1 MNYIYGAGGHG
12 KVVLDALVKA
22 GGKCHAFIDDKP
34 LQTWANLPVI
44 TSQEIPL
51 NANLHFAI
59 GNSKIREILA
69 AKLQGYQ
76 FFSVLH
82 PQATIAASASIS
94 QAGTLI
100 AAQAVI
106 GPDVSIGSH
115 CIINHG
121 AIVDH
126 DCVVNDFCH
135 IAPNAVLGGGVH
147 IGRHVLIGAGA
158 VVLPGVRVADHVTI
172 GAGAVVIKN
181 ITRSC
186 VMSGVPAKPHTA

>member
-22 GGKCHAFIDDKP
+22 GDRCHAFIDDKS

-44 TSQEIPL
+44 TSLTIPSD
-51 NANLHFAI
+51 ATLHFAI
-59 GNSKIREILA
+59 GNSQVRETLA
-69 AKLQGYQ
+69 TKFQGYQ

-82 PQATIAASASIS
+82 PQAAIAASASIS
-94 QAGTLI
+94 QSGTLI

-106 GPDVSIGSH
+106 GPDASIGNH

-135 IAPNAVLGGGVH
+135 IAPNAVLGGGVQ
-147 IGRHVLIGAGA
+147 IGRHVLVGAGA
-158 VVLPGVRVADHVTI
+158 VVLPGVHIADHVTI
-172 GAGAVVIKN
+172 GAGAVVTKD
-181 ITRSC
+181 ITQSC
-186 VMSGVPAKPHTA
+186 VMSGVPAKPHSV